1 MLLSFAGAPTSVR
14 AGQGDASNPLIAP
27 FVSVNANTVAIR
39 HVRLIDGTGAAPKTD
54 STLIFSGGKIVA
66 LGPAGSVI
74 IPPDATSI
82 DGTGRTVMP
91 GYVGT
96 HNHLY
101 TGVDRP
107 RRYWR
112 SMPFSFPRLYLAA
125 GTTTI
130 RTTGSMDI
138 YGDMHTKQL
147 IDAGLSVGPSIDLTS
162 PYLTGAGN
170 RDLEMDDLR
179 DADDARKTVAFWAD
193 HGVHSFKVYTNIT
206 RAELSA
212 VIEEAH
218 ARGLKVMGHLC
229 SVTFT
234 EAAALG
240 IDELEHGPFHADTEF
255 VDDKRPDICP
265 SRDAQDAAQLQT
277 PVASSKIDR
286 LIAELVRRKLP
297 ISSTLPV
304 MESFVEN
311 LPPDGEL
318 AKTLD
323 LLDPEQKVAM
333 LADRKNIADGK
344 PFGLDL
350 KGKPWPAGALLKKE
364 MAFELKFFRAGGL
377 LTAGPDPSGYG
388 ATIAG
393 LGDWRALE
401 LLVQAGFTPVQAI
414 HVATENG
421 AIALGIQK
429 SCRHARGRKEA
440 DITLVTGDPSARI
453 SDIEHVETVFKGG
466 VGYDSKK
473 LFESVRGSVGRL

>member
-1 MLLSFAGAPTSVR
+1 MKTDGTVQRRPSADLRPPGTDVR
-14 AGQGDASNPLIAP
+14 AIRTQADALRVCDNAVSLRGVHDESARSRTPCAAVPL
-27 FVSVNANTVAIR
+27 VAVERRDNLVHHASSIDD
-39 HVRLIDGTGAAPKTD
+39 IDGSVSSDGA
-54 STLIFSGGKIVA
+54 LIPAFERAALKAQRRLLRAGEFRQNRRGRQERRRIVA
-66 LGPAGSVI
+66 V
-74 IPPDATSI
+74 
-82 DGTGRTVMP
+82 V
-91 GYVGT
+91 
-96 HNHLY
+96 
-101 TGVDRP
+101 
-107 RRYWR
+107 
-112 SMPFSFPRLYLAA
+112 
-125 GTTTI
+125 
-130 RTTGSMDI
+130 
-138 YGDMHTKQL
+138 
-147 IDAGLSVGPSIDLTS
+147 
-162 PYLTGAGN
+162 

-323 LLDPEQKVAM
+323 LLDPEQKVAV

-393 LGDWRALE
+393 LGDWRELE
-401 LLVQAGFTPVQAI
+401 LLVRAGFTPVQAI

-421 AIALGIQK
+421 AIALGIQN
-429 SCRHARGRKEA
+429 RVGTLAVGKEA